1 KKDTSIRKC
10 GGHQQTHLATSV
22 SQSTGVGYQTYSA
35 SLSRNQHNSGAWG
48 YQTEAVSSSISTT
61 VKGNHR
67 SMSAS
72 CTKDTSIKKC
82 GHHQQ
87 THLATSV
94 SQSTGVGYRECNKII
109 HIV

>member
-1 KKDTSIRKC
+1 MYILLTINTFIRNEFEKLNKMERKVTFVHFTIIPYIP
-10 GGHQQTHLATSV
+10 G
-22 SQSTGVGYQTYSA
+22 
-35 SLSRNQHNSGAWG
+35 
-48 YQTEAVSSSISTT
+48 
-61 VKGNHR
+61 

-82 GHHQQ
+82 GRHQQ

-94 SQSTGVGYRECNKII
+94 SQSTGVGYRKYNNII